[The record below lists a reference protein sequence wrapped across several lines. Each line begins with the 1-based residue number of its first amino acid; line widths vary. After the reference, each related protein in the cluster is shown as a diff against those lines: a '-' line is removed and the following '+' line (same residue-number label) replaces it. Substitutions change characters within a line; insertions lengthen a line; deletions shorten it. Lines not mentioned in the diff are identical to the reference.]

1 MRVAAGAVLRYLSA
15 LAVILAVASVTG
27 CEPQGAGAGTEA
39 ATGQRREG
47 HCFVAQ
53 LIELHPLY
61 EDLRNLEKA
70 VRALSLPEKPLSE
83 LPAFEARAA
92 LPTSLTAGPVALK
105 WPGSLLTEHR
115 DLALEAL
122 AQKPLETPDMLP
134 GDLKIGLGWQRRQ
147 AQSSL
152 EGRLLEERSRASQ
165 EYAAAARDLYQ
176 RNQERLTSPGMGE
189 TVEGVR
195 QELEAELEKLRQQHE
210 QRLAQVEESLRGS
223 ATARIGEAERSVWA
237 RAKERLRPPAGAND
251 QGLAEAMREGLRDF
265 EVPQWPAEV
274 KTDLPLPRATPTEGM
289 TLEQAEK
296 QRAAARK
303 VQLEELAAARN
314 RVTARI
320 LAATR
325 LAAEKVA
332 RDKGITLHFV
342 PEDDAIGPDLT
353 PEIRDAVRMLWSSP
367 GQS

>member
-1 MRVAAGAVLRYLSA
+1 MAAGAVLRYLSA
-15 LAVILAVASVTG
+15 LVVILAVGSVTG
-27 CEPQGAGAGTEA
+27 CESQGTGAEPGA

-47 HCFVAQ
+47 HCFLAQ

-61 EDLRNLEKA
+61 EDLRNLDEA
-70 VRALSLPEKPLSE
+70 VRALSLPEKPLRE
-83 LPAFEARAA
+83 IPVFEPPTA
-92 LPTSLTAGPVALK
+92 LPLSLTAGPVALK
-105 WPGSLLTEHR
+105 WPGSLLAEHR
-115 DLALEAL
+115 DLALETL

-134 GDLKIGLGWQRRQ
+134 GDLKIGLDWQRRQ

-176 RNQERLTSPGMGE
+176 RNQERLTSPGVGE
-189 TVEGVR
+189 TVESVR

-223 ATARIGEAERSVWA
+223 AAARIGEAERSVWA

-251 QGLAEAMREGLRDF
+251 QGLADAMREGLHDL

-274 KTDLPLPRATPTEGM
+274 KVDLPLVRATPTGGM
-289 TLEQAEK
+289 TPEQAEK
-296 QRAAARK
+296 RRAAARK
-303 VQLEELAAARN
+303 AQLEELAAARS
-314 RVTARI
+314 RVTDKI

-332 RDKGITLHFV
+332 RDRGIALHYV
-342 PEDDAIGPDLT
+342 PDDDAIGPDLT